1 VKRGANMQKTNKNY
15 WIKKL
20 LVFLLIST
28 IVYYMVLFIIFL
40 SATGMKFSS
49 VLIKNTYKPYEYMD
63 QDYISELAET
73 YGSENITI
81 VSDSYPNVYFNL
93 DANIIAINET
103 FIDNGVPDHNS
114 YAKNYYTQ
122 KVKLL
127 NGEIWEQRSTEL
139 VTVIDLDTAM
149 DYYKKQNP
157 YDENMSNKEWVTDNI
172 IGEKIQL
179 TFIVYNG
186 GENLV
191 ADFEVIG
198 VVSNTT
204 SKSSEERERD
214 HVTGY
219 SNIFIPYYFS
229 RYNEDD
235 SIAFNNQPKAVVVN
249 TGNFFNT
256 FKLTK
261 WNKDQVIETDDG
273 TVYNNTVSAFD
284 VIRDGFPRENS
295 IIMLIIID
303 VVIIGLYGVYK
314 RYKPRNEE
322 IINNLKDTL

>member
-1 VKRGANMQKTNKNY
+1 MQKTNKNY

-127 NGEIWEQRSTEL
+127 NGEIWEQGSTEL